1 MSNGGKRLNELIRK
15 HGFRINAV
23 SEAIGVNRTTMRKWD
38 RGAPIGK
45 LVDLSNFTR
54 IPLMD
59 VINCL
64 VIDDDP
70 IDPSIDAP
78 DRSGGEEN

>member
-38 RGAPIGK
+38 RSAPIGK
-45 LVDLSNFTR
+45 LVDLSNFTH

-64 VIDDDP
+64 VAEDHP
-70 IDPSIDAP
+70 IDTDPAQP
-78 DRSGGEEN
+78 DRTGGENN

>member
-1 MSNGGKRLNELIRK
+1 VSNGGKRLNELIRK

-45 LVDLSNFTR
+45 LVELSNFTR
-54 IPLMD
+54 IPLME
-59 VINCL
+59 VIDCL
-64 VIDDDP
+64 VTEDDP
-70 IDPSIDAP
+70 IDTDPNQID
-78 DRSGGEEN
+78 RTGGDSN